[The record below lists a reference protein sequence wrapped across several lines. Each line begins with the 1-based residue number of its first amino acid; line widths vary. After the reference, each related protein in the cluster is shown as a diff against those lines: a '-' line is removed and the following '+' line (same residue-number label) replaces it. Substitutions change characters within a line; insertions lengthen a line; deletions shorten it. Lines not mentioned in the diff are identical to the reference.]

1 MTTAPQALTT
11 RTLAARR
18 HRFAAYLIDGLICF
32 VAVSPVYPLF
42 EDVEVSDESVLI
54 SYLNPYAGNP
64 NWPIEVAITVLL
76 AAYFWVQHALW
87 GQTLGKRLCRL
98 KVVSSATGEP
108 PSLRHAGIRALI
120 YPVMMSVPYIGILL
134 NLVDM
139 LWIFGDSK
147 RRCLHD
153 VIAKTVVVDLSGS
166 NRKGLGGSGFLF
178 GLGVVIALFAALV
191 LISVL
196 VAL

>member
-1 MTTAPQALTT
+1 MTTAPQIL
-11 RTLAARR
+11 RPETLAARR
-18 HRFAAYLIDGLICF
+18 HRFAASLIDGLICF
-32 VAVSPVYPLF
+32 IAVSPVYLLL
-42 EDVEVSDESVLI
+42 EDVEVPEESILV

-76 AAYFWVQHALW
+76 ATYFWVQHALW

-108 PSLRHAGIRALI
+108 PSLRHAGIRALV
-120 YPVMMSVPYIGILL
+120 YPIMMSVPYFGILL

-139 LWIFGDSK
+139 LWIFGDPK

-153 VIAKTVVVDLSGS
+153 VIAKTVVVDLSGH

-178 GLGVVIALFAALV
+178 GLGIVIALFAALV